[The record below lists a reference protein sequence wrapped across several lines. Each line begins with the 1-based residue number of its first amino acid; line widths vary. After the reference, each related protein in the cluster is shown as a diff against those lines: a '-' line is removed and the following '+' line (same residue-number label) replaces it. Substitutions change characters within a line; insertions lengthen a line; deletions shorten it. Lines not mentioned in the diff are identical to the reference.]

1 MKLQTPDSERNYL
14 TLAMFA
20 FYKHTEVFFLNWVK
34 IFANTDIMNDE
45 TKSFEISVKEWRR

>member
-1 MKLQTPDSERNYL
+1 MKLQTPDSERNSL

-20 FYKHTEVFFLNWVK
+20 FYKHTKVFFLNWVK

-45 TKSFEISVKEWRR
+45 TKSFEISMKEWRR